1 MKIKIGVD
9 IDEVLAAFVES
20 LFDYHNK
27 TRGTNF
33 DKKEIKSNFF
43 SDYVGFTKEETN
55 LFLEEFFKSNSHVD
69 VLPVIGAA
77 EAIQQLSDYDLIAI
91 TIRPE
96 SWRSQTDE
104 WLSKN
109 FKNSFSKL
117 CMLGVEASSEG
128 GTLQSKEDLSV
139 QLDLDLF
146 IEDSLST
153 SKKISE
159 KGIPVILLDKIWNQ
173 GELLENVHRVKS
185 WEDAVTKIKLLVV

>member
-9 IDEVLAAFVES
+9 VDEVLAAFVES
-20 LFDYHNK
+20 LFNYHNK

-55 LFLEEFFKSNSHVD
+55 LFLEEFFNSNSHVD
-69 VLPVIGAA
+69 ILPIIGAV

-96 SWRSQTDE
+96 SWRLQTEE

-109 FKNSFSKL
+109 FKKSFSKL
-117 CMLGVEASSEG
+117 YMLGVEASSEG
-128 GTLQSKEDLSV
+128 GILQSKEELSTE
-139 QLDLDLF
+139 LGLGLF

-159 KGIPVILLDKIWNQ
+159 KGIPVILLDKPWNQ
-173 GELLENVHRVKS
+173 GELPEKIYRVRS
-185 WEDAVTKIKLLVV
+185 WEGVMAKIKLLML